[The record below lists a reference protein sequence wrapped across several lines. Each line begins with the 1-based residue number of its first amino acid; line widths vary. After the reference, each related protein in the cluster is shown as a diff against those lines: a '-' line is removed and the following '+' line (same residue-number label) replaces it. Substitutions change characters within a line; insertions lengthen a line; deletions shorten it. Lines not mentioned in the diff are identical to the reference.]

1 LVSVCFDGDDVFG
14 PDMFV
19 FVVLEAV
26 ALVVDI
32 ANIKRLKKVLEIIK
46 TVAIDLQG
54 RTARVERIP
63 GQLLDSTR
71 LEPASTLNEFIELSK

>member
-1 LVSVCFDGDDVFG
+1 
-14 PDMFV
+14 MFV
-19 FVVLEAV
+19 FVVLEVV

-54 RTARVERIP
+54 RTARVARIP

-71 LEPASTLNEFIELSK
+71 LDQQAH